1 MRDKP
6 AWRHKPDVQQ
16 FGCLNEA
23 GLVGLLQHFLCV
35 SHEAAVLQHALI
47 LLHLTTEPVHTQ
59 VPGLLDGPQHLG
71 LSLLKGL
78 EETLKVFVGLSLCE
92 LPIFLR
98 S

>member
-1 MRDKP
+1 M
-6 AWRHKPDVQQ
+6 QQ

-23 GLVGLLQHFLCV
+23 GLVSLLQHLLGI

-47 LLHLTTEPVHTQ
+47 LLHLSPEPVHAQ
-59 VPGLLDGPQHLG
+59 VPGLLDGPQHLS

-78 EETLKVFVGLSLCE
+78 EETLKVFVGPSLCE
-92 LPIFLR
+92 LPVFLR